1 MSLPSFYKKNKLKI
15 ATWVY
20 WILLM
25 YIIAALVWWFVEL
38 YQQNMEMFLFKKELI
53 SLSDPNYQVK
63 INQIEDE
70 KNRNIAQYL
79 GEGLTFLALM
89 LLGAVFVYRAV
100 RRQIKLNEQQQNFM
114 MAVTH
119 ELKTPI
125 AITRLNLET
134 MQKRKLDPA
143 QQEKII
149 DVTLQENA
157 RLNDLCENILL
168 VTRMDSGHYMIHPEE
183 FELSELLDDSVRNL
197 RIRFPRRDIQG
208 NITSNIFFKGDKLL
222 LQLLFNNLI
231 ENAIKYSPADE
242 PVTVSLIKEGNSS
255 FLAIADQGQGI
266 SEHDRKKIFE
276 KFYRGGNE
284 NTRRTKGTGLGLY
297 LSQKIAEDHHTAIV
311 IKDNH
316 PTGSIFTVEFK
327 ENGQ

>member
-1 MSLPSFYKKNKLKI
+1 MSPSAFYKKNKLKI

-20 WILLM
+20 WILLL

-38 YQQNMEMFLFKKELI
+38 YQQNMEMFLFKRELL
-53 SLSDPNYQVK
+53 SLDDPNYRVK
-63 INQIEDE
+63 MNYIEEE
-70 KNRNIAQYL
+70 KRRNAAQYL

-89 LLGAVFVYRAV
+89 ILGAVFVYRAV
-100 RRQIKLNEQQQNFM
+100 RRQIRLNEQQHNFM

-134 MQKRKLDPA
+134 MQKRKLDQA

-168 VTRMDSGHYMIHPEE
+168 VTRMDSGHHVIHKEE
-183 FELSELLDDSVRNL
+183 LDLSELLHQSVRNL
-197 RIRFPRRDIQG
+197 RIRFPKREIAEK
-208 NITSNIFFKGDKLL
+208 ITGKLFFRGDQLL

-231 ENAIKYSPADE
+231 ENAIKYSPADK
-242 PVTVSLIKEGNSS
+242 PVLVSLDKQGHSIN
-255 FLAIADQGQGI
+255 LAVADLGSGI
-266 SEHDRKKIFE
+266 PTQDRKNIFE
-276 KFYRGGNE
+276 KFYRVGNE
-284 NTRRTKGTGLGLY
+284 NTRSTKGTGLGLY
-297 LSQKIAEDHHTAIV
+297 LSQKIAEDHDTSI
-311 IKDNH
+311 ILKDNQ

-327 ENGQ
+327 EYAQ

>member
-1 MSLPSFYKKNKLKI
+1 MSLSAFYKKNKLRI

-38 YQQNMEMFLFKKELI
+38 YQQNMEMYLFKKELI
-53 SLSDPNYQVK
+53 SLNDPNYQVK
-63 INQIEDE
+63 INYIEEE
-70 KNRNIAQYL
+70 KQRNEAQYL

-100 RRQIKLNEQQQNFM
+100 RRQIRLNEQQQNFM

-134 MQKRKLDPA
+134 MQKRKLDQA

-183 FELSELLDDSVRNL
+183 LDLSDLLQQSVRNL
-197 RIRFPRRDIQG
+197 KNRFPKRQIDEQI
-208 NITSNIFFKGDKLL
+208 SNSLTFRGDKLL

-231 ENAIKYSPADE
+231 ENAIKYSPADK
-242 PVTVSLIKEGNSS
+242 PVLVSLEKQDQLIR
-255 FLAIADQGQGI
+255 LMVADQGIGI
-266 SEHDRKKIFE
+266 PGQDRRKIFE
-276 KFYRGGNE
+276 KFYRVGNE
-284 NTRRTKGTGLGLY
+284 NTRSTKGTGLGLY
-297 LSQKIAEDHHTAIV
+297 LSQKIAEDHGTTILLR
-311 IKDNH
+311 DNQ
-316 PTGSIFTVEFK
+316 PAGSIFTLEF
-327 ENGQ
+327 NTYAQ

>member
-1 MSLPSFYKKNKLKI
+1 MSLPAFYKKNKLRI

-38 YQQNMEMFLFKKELI
+38 YQQNMEMFLFKQEL
-53 SLSDPNYQVK
+53 LSPQDPNYQVK
-63 INQIEDE
+63 MNFIEE
-70 KNRNIAQYL
+70 AKRRNIAQYL

-100 RRQIKLNEQQQNFM
+100 RRQIRLNEQQQNFM

-134 MQKRKLDPA
+134 LQKRKLDQA

-183 FELSELLDDSVRNL
+183 FDLSELLHGSVRNL
-197 RIRFPRRDIQG
+197 RIRFPKREIAEE
-208 NITSNIFFKGDKLL
+208 ITDMLVFKGD
-222 LQLLFNNLI
+222 QLLIQLVFNNLI
-231 ENAIKYSPADE
+231 ENAIKYSPADK
-242 PVTVSLIKEGNSS
+242 PVLVSLEKLGHSIRLSV
-255 FLAIADQGQGI
+255 ADQGSGI
-266 SEHDRKKIFE
+266 PLQYRKNIFD
-276 KFYRGGNE
+276 KFYRVGNE
-284 NTRRTKGTGLGLY
+284 NTRSTKGTGLGLY
-297 LSQKIAEDHHTAIV
+297 LSQKIVEDHGTSIML
-311 IKDNH
+311 KDNQ
-316 PTGSIFTVEFK
+316 PTGSIFTIEFK
-327 ENGQ
+327 EYAQ

>member
-1 MSLPSFYKKNKLKI
+1 MSLTVFYKKNKLRI

-20 WILLM
+20 WVLLM

-38 YQQNMEMFLFKKELI
+38 YQQNMEMYLFKKDLL
-53 SLSDPNYQVK
+53 SLDDPNYQVK
-63 INQIEDE
+63 SNYIEE
-70 KNRNIAQYL
+70 AKRRNIAQYL

-100 RRQIKLNEQQQNFM
+100 RRQIRLNEQQQNFM

-134 MQKRKLDPA
+134 LQKRKLDQG

-168 VTRMDSGHYMIHPEE
+168 VTRMDSGQYMIHPEE
-183 FELSELLDDSVRNL
+183 FDLSDLLHSSVRNL
-197 RIRFPRRDIQG
+197 RIRFPKREIAEKISDG
-208 NITSNIFFKGDKLL
+208 LFFKGDKLL
-222 LQLLFNNLI
+222 IQLLFNNLI
-231 ENAIKYSPADE
+231 ENAIKYSPADK
-242 PVTVSLIKEGNSS
+242 PVMVSLEKQDHSIW
-255 FLAIADQGQGI
+255 LAVADQGSGI
-266 SEHDRKKIFE
+266 PLQDRKNIFE
-276 KFYRGGNE
+276 KFYRVGNE
-284 NTRRTKGTGLGLY
+284 NTRSTKGTGLGLY
-297 LSQKIAEDHHTAIV
+297 LSQKIAEDHGTSILL
-311 IKDNH
+311 KDNQ
-316 PTGSIFTVEFK
+316 PAGSIFTVEFK
-327 ENGQ
+327 EYAQ